1 MESQAKNGSPSPLI
15 RRRVEASTV
24 CLDTPPQTE
33 PADIGG
39 GGDPE
44 LALLLQCRVTQY
56 IRSGRGR
63 GQRHVRSYRGSV
75 GAEASFVGTVPRDT
89 PLDEGKVRVVIRGL
103 LRDIPPLH
111 DLDLTDAEWEAI
123 LPEHVVPRLAGLA
136 RGLLE
141 DGGGRVAAVLELEVN
156 CHVRY
161 NVPRVLLT
169 ACRETATPGWK
180 GGGGECSICFEA
192 LREEDGAAGKEKKEK
207 KGVAVEL
214 PGCAHAFHRR
224 CISKWFRKK
233 PTCPLCRG
241 DVAKHLDP
249 DLRKHLELF
258 SDDDDLDPRLPSL
271 VDAPGDGVAAA
282 PPCDP

>member
-15 RRRVEASTV
+15 RRRVEASIV

-63 GQRHVRSYRGSV
+63 GQRHVRSYRGGV

-89 PLDEGKVRVVIRGL
+89 PLDEDNIRGVIWGL
-103 LRDIPPLH
+103 LRDIRPLH

-123 LPEHVVPRLAGLA
+123 LPEDVVPRLAGLA

-169 ACRETATPGWK
+169 ACRETATPGGK

-192 LREEDGAAGKEKKEK
+192 LREEDGAARKEKKE

-233 PTCPLCRG
+233 WTCPLCRG

-249 DLRKHLELF
+249 DLRKHLEVF

-271 VDAPGDGVAAA
+271 LDAPGDVVAAA